1 MMWNKW
7 LKHRQTKGMAM
18 KIMSRFRKELKSHMG
33 WSLLSALT
41 LFLLAPGISAT
52 HADPIDER
60 YDLLEKMHGHT
71 CAGSLMGARLAIAA
85 REAIGADSKFTATYF
100 DLSCPVDGIQVF
112 AGTTLG
118 NKALTVEDRD
128 EHRLVLTDKTS
139 GKKVETKLT
148 PKAQEM
154 GKNYRALS
162 QKLRSFPKDS
172 AQRNEIEQEIKVVFE
187 WYKTAPQEKVV
198 SVTAQ

>member
-1 MMWNKW
+1 M
-7 LKHRQTKGMAM
+7 R
-18 KIMSRFRKELKSHMG
+18 IMSRFRKESASYMG
-33 WSLLSALT
+33 WSCLFSLT
-41 LFLLAPGISAT
+41 LFLLAPGISVI
-52 HADPIDER
+52 HADPVDER

-85 REAIGADSKFTATYF
+85 REAVGADRKFTATYF

-128 EHRLVLTDKTS
+128 EHRLVLIDKAS

-154 GKNYRALS
+154 GKSYRVLS
-162 QKLRSFPKDS
+162 KKLRSLPDDS
-172 AQRNEIEQEIKVVFE
+172 AQRSEVEQEIEAVFE
-187 WYKTAPQEKVV
+187 WFKTAPDKEVV
-198 SVTAQ
+198 SVTVQ

>member
-1 MMWNKW
+1 
-7 LKHRQTKGMAM
+7 
-18 KIMSRFRKELKSHMG
+18 MG
-33 WSLLSALT
+33 SSCLFALILLSLT
-41 LFLLAPGISAT
+41 SGIPAT
-52 HADPIDER
+52 HADPADER

-85 REAIGADSKFTATYF
+85 REAMGVDRKFTATYF

-128 EHRLVLTDKTS
+128 EHRLVLIDKAS

-148 PKAQEM
+148 SKAQEM
-154 GKNYRALS
+154 GKSYRALS
-162 QKLRSFPKDS
+162 KKFRSLPNNS
-172 AQRNEIEQEIKVVFE
+172 AQRNKVEREIEAVFE
-187 WYKTAPQEKVV
+187 WFKIAPEKEVV
-198 SVTAQ
+198 SVTVQ